1 MIKNERQYQITKSWV
16 NKFQEAI
23 ISLHQNEIKKQT
35 DPEGWQLIID
45 SYFAQIRNLLNEIVE
60 YENLVGHNP
69 ETPLVLSTNNARL
82 DDIGDILIKVRIAKK
97 ITEKELAILTNV
109 TEDQIKG
116 YEKKNYQNATF
127 DTVIE
132 VADAL
137 GVKLQHC
144 TVVSEINDFMG
155 EEIMKVRQAQH
166 VDNSKIA
173 AS

>member
-1 MIKNERQYQITKSWV
+1 MQ
-16 NKFQEAI
+16 
-23 ISLHQNEIKKQT
+23 
-35 DPEGWQLIID
+35 
-45 SYFAQIRNLLNEIVE
+45 
-60 YENLVGHNP
+60 
-69 ETPLVLSTNNARL
+69 VLSTNNVRL
-82 DDIGDILIKVRIAKK
+82 DDIGDILIKLRIAKK

-144 TVVSEINDFMG
+144 TVVSEINDFMS